1 MINQLFRVQPSKELV
16 YRYCQLFGL
25 SGMQDR
31 KWFTREHINVD
42 TLVASPVLDD
52 LKDIYIKCKAR
63 SYLTEIDDRVAITVL
78 RQLLKT
84 YGYTLKTHTITRNGK
99 RVKEYQLNR
108 I

>member
-31 KWFTREHINVD
+31 KWFTKEHINMD
-42 TLVASPVLDD
+42 KFAASPVLDD
-52 LKDIYIKCKAR
+52 LKNIYIKCKAR
-63 SYLTEIDDRVAITVL
+63 SYLTDFDDKVAITVL
-78 RQLLKT
+78 RQLIKT
-84 YGYTLKTHTITRNGK
+84 FGYTLKTQTITRNGK
-99 RVKEYQLNR
+99 RVKEYQLNM